1 MASIKVDN
9 LRVSYGRTPALN
21 GVSVAFAKGRM
32 TALAGANGCGKSTLL
47 KAIMGFLPASSGT
60 IRLEDQA
67 IGMIG
72 RKALA
77 RRIAYLPQEC
87 HCPDYMTLGELV
99 ELSGHARYSLFGGPQ
114 ESCRALFTHALEAV
128 GLADKAHC
136 QVNSLSGGQ
145 RQRAWIAMVLA
156 QNTDI
161 VLLDEPVNHL
171 DMKYQYAVLDLI
183 RAMTERQG
191 KTVVVVLHDINL
203 ASAFADDIV
212 LLKQG
217 RIIEAGPVAE
227 KVTPAA
233 IASVF
238 DIETDVFMH
247 DGRRVC
253 LPRVT
258 AAEPLQP

>member
-1 MASIKVDN
+1 MASIRVDD
-9 LRVSYGRTPALN
+9 LTVSYGKTLALK
-21 GVSVAFAKGRM
+21 GVSAEFSTGRM

-47 KAIMGFLPASSGT
+47 KAIMGFVPVSSGT
-60 IRLEDQA
+60 IRLGDQA
-67 IGMIG
+67 VGAMG
-72 RKALA
+72 RRALA

-87 HCPDYMTLGELV
+87 QCPDYMSLGELV
-99 ELSGHARYSLFGGPQ
+99 QLSGHARYSLFGGPQ
-114 ESCRALFTHALEAV
+114 ESDRVLFTHALEAV

-156 QNTDI
+156 QDTDI

-203 ASAFADDIV
+203 ASTFADNIV

-217 RIIEAGPVAE
+217 RIIESGPVAE
-227 KVTPAA
+227 TVTPEA

-258 AAEPLQP
+258 AAEPLRP

>member
-1 MASIKVDN
+1 MASISIDD
-9 LRVSYGRTPALN
+9 LRVAYGRTLALE
-21 GVSVAFAKGRM
+21 GITAEFAEGRM

-47 KAIMGFLPASSGT
+47 KAIMGFMPALSGS
-60 IRLEDQA
+60 IRLGDQA
-67 IGMIG
+67 ISAIG

-77 RRIAYLPQEC
+77 KRIAYLPQEC

-114 ESCRALFTHALEAV
+114 ESDRVLFANALEAV

-136 QVNSLSGGQ
+136 MVNSLSGGQ

-156 QNTDI
+156 QDTDI

-191 KTVVVVLHDINL
+191 KTVVIVLHDINL

-217 RIIEAGPVAE
+217 RIIQAGPVTE
-227 KVTPAA
+227 KVTPEA

-247 DGRRVC
+247 EGRRVC

-258 AAEPLQP
+258 AAEPLRP